1 MPRSGFA
8 RNRLV
13 LPLRK
18 CFSSLAAGIADGWVG
33 WDGVAPPCPL
43 RQCLSTEAWVSHQAL
58 RRHLNACIIK
68 FCTLDLSW
76 QVSCGRPVVTT
87 HWIEK
92 SVARPARYGTTRRC
106 MTRHRDKKKKQRVA
120 DRDGVTDAM
129 QQVKLVLLTWSCA
142 YHAQSSTLLHL
153 FPLLS
158 KWECA
163 DIWWYMHGSR
173 AQGLPKM
180 YDFYCGHHPKKRS
193 LAFGGSIAWNAWRH
207 ALLIWHQVIYK
218 LP

>member
-58 RRHLNACIIK
+58 RRHLNSCIIK

-76 QVSCGRPVVTT
+76 QVSCGRPVVNPLNWEICSPASKVWNYSEMYDTT
-87 HWIEK
+87 SWQEK
-92 SVARPARYGTTRRC
+92 ETESCWQGRSDRC
-106 MTRHRDKKKKQRVA
+106 
-120 DRDGVTDAM
+120 DA
-129 QQVKLVLLTWSCA
+129 TGETCSA
-142 YHAQSSTLLHL
+142 YMIMCIPCPEQHFAPPFSPSFQMGMR
-153 FPLLS
+153 
-158 KWECA
+158 
-163 DIWWYMHGSR
+163 WYMMIYAWFTCPGVAKDVWFLLR
-173 AQGLPKM
+173 ASP
-180 YDFYCGHHPKKRS
+180 
-193 LAFGGSIAWNAWRH
+193 
-207 ALLIWHQVIYK
+207 
-218 LP
+218 